1 MTPVY
6 FSEKDKENEAAVV
19 GILSKKWN
27 CTFHSF
33 GMYFPIDFYALRD
46 NKMVGVI
53 EIKTR
58 NKSSRDYSYVF
69 LALRK
74 WISLG
79 LVQNGLGVPAIFV
92 VQFTD
97 RLMFIPFDKIDAKR
111 FEVGGRKDR
120 NGGGGNDLEPL
131 IKVDIAEMKDVDEST
146 SLK

>member
-1 MTPVY
+1 MKPVY
-6 FSEKDKENEAAVV
+6 FSGKDKENEERALRV
-19 GILSKKWN
+19 LKKKWN
-27 CTFHSF
+27 CEFHSF
-33 GMYFPIDFYALRD
+33 GFLFPIDYYALR
-46 NKMVGVI
+46 NGALVGVI

-58 NKSSRDYSYVF
+58 NKSSLEYPYVF

-97 RLMFIPFDKIDAKR
+97 RIMFIPFDKIDAKK

-131 IKVDIAEMKDVDEST
+131 IKVDVAEMRDIGENVLTK
-146 SLK
+146 